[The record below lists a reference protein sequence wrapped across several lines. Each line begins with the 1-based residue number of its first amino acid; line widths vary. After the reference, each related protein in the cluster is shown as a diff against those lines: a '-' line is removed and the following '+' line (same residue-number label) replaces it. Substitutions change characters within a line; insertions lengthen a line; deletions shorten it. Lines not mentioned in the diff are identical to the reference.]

1 MPMLLKGNLD
11 GLKKRERRAPAL
23 SVERAV
29 EEVVEE
35 SSGRG
40 GEGKTT
46 SHPRRK
52 RQPTTH

>member
-1 MPMLLKGNLD
+1 MMLQAYANVLKGNLD
-11 GLKKRERRAPAL
+11 GLKKRERRAPGT
-23 SVERAV
+23 SG
-29 EEVVEE
+29 E
-35 SSGRG
+35 SSGGG